1 MIKTIKE
8 IDQFTGRVRTNGDSL
23 CVTIPLANVEF
34 AGIKAGDMVK
44 VYFKKV
50 EGKKWVGQVF
60 LIKRFANNGK
70 R

>member
-50 EGKKWVGQVF
+50 EGKK
-60 LIKRFANNGK
+60 
-70 R
+70 